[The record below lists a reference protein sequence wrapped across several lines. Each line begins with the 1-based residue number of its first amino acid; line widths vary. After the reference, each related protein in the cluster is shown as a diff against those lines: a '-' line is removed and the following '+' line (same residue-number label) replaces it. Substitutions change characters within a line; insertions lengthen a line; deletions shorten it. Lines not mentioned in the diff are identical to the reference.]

1 MAREMR
7 EVCGCTK
14 FSFNGSRWCTNC
26 MSRRDKTSVEA
37 TLAEAL
43 NEIRRLRDAAEI
55 TVEETFS
62 EIGQKAADEWGRLS
76 YDPLNEIVG
85 KLGRT
90 VVLDIFGRCAA
101 RRDGSGE
108 RCKRVAGH
116 ESTIHLWEV
125 R

>member
-1 MAREMR
+1 MLDRMCET
-7 EVCGCTK
+7 CGCTK
-14 FSFNGSRWCTNC
+14 FWYDGRLWCTNC
-26 MSRRDKTSVEA
+26 MSQSDRTDMEKV
-37 TLAEAL
+37 LAEAL
-43 NEIRRLRDAAEI
+43 NEIRRLRYAAEY

-90 VVLDIFGRCAA
+90 VVLDIFGRCEA
-101 RRDGSGE
+101 RRDGTGA

-116 ESTIHLWEV
+116 ESTIHVWEV
-125 R
+125 G